1 VTVSPEPDPEQVSAA
16 LRQRLAGKFPG
27 EVADA
32 ETPARIGGGADFWV
46 YGLHFS
52 GPGLPAQWAAP
63 LVARI
68 PPAAER
74 FVLLERESRLQA
86 WAAAQGYPAPPVLDL
101 VPPGELFEFPV
112 QVMKRLAGTT
122 MAEAMTAAPWRV
134 TRLAGQLAACQA
146 ALHRL
151 PVPGWAVTGH
161 GWTLAENRL
170 RLVRYLAGHGPP
182 AGLAQALE
190 HAERL
195 LPLLEVPE
203 PVICHGDFQL
213 ANLLLNTGKVS
224 VIDWSS
230 AGTGDRHGDIAW
242 TAWLPGFAA
251 VAAPH
256 RGQRLAL
263 RALAPVLS
271 RTYLAAYRRD
281 LPVDRA
287 RLRLWM
293 PLHLLHAWA
302 MAAADEQELFR
313 PGRHFRADLATWAQQ
328 QFWKHAG
335 NLPDIHAN

>member
-1 VTVSPEPDPEQVSAA
+1 MSAA
-16 LRQRLAGKFPG
+16 LRQRLADRFPG

-32 ETPARIGGGADFWV
+32 KAPARIGGGADFWV

-52 GPGLPAQWAAP
+52 GPGLPPQWTVP

-68 PPAAER
+68 PPVPER

-86 WAAAQGYPAPPVLDL
+86 WVATQGYPVPPVLDL
-101 VPPGELFEFPV
+101 VPPGELLEFPV
-112 QVMKRLAGTT
+112 QVTQRLAGTT
-122 MAEAMTAAPWRV
+122 MAAAAAAAPWRIR
-134 TRLAGQLAACQA
+134 RLAGRLAACQA

-151 PVPGWAVTGH
+151 PAPGWAMTGH
-161 GWTLAENRL
+161 GWTLAGNRL
-170 RLVRYLAGHGPP
+170 RLARYLVQHGPP

-195 LPLLEVPE
+195 LPLLEVPG
-203 PVICHGDFQL
+203 PVICHGDFQP
-213 ANLLLNTGKVS
+213 ANLLLNAGKVS

-251 VAAPH
+251 AAAPH

-263 RALAPVLS
+263 QPLAPVLS
-271 RTYLAAYRRD
+271 RAYLAAYRQH
-281 LPVDRA
+281 LPADPA

-313 PGRHFRADLATWAQQ
+313 PGRHFRAGLATWAQQ
-328 QFWKHAG
+328 QFRKHAG
-335 NLPDIHAN
+335 NLP